1 MSFVP
6 PVSAVAASSDRP
18 DAALDRV
25 LRRIVLTGLALVVL
39 LPLARASTDMLGW
52 LPLWLVGMPAA
63 AWWALHRFRMP
74 ARTTVA
80 RTGRRRR
87 GPQARRL
94 RMVSSGLSRAA

>member
-1 MSFVP
+1 MSLVP
-6 PVSAVAASSDRP
+6 RVTSVAFSSDRP
-18 DAALDRV
+18 DAALDRL

-74 ARTTVA
+74 GRATVV
-80 RTGRRRR
+80 RSVRRRR

-94 RMVSSGLSRAA
+94 RLASAGLPRAA